1 MNKVLLID
9 DEERMLELLT
19 LYLKPYPYFC
29 RKAVGATAGYHDA

>member
-19 LYLKPYPYFC
+19 LYLKPYPYFVESSRC
-29 RKAVGATAGYHDA
+29 KSRA